1 MSGFIP
7 STTAGL
13 TIPRRHGVVSGK
25 GNSVKRPAAEW
36 RVRLSDHVA
45 FFNYRWI
52 AWGVAALTLTV
63 PGRPAES
70 LPRDAGLLL
79 LLGVINVLATALAQG
94 YVRLLRRRPPVLLLD
109 LAASAAVLWLSQ
121 SQVLPFLPYAL
132 GALVLPGLM
141 FGWRGALLSALSFI
155 GLDVLGLVT
164 FNQAFGATLA
174 PLALTFRILAPLIF
188 AGLWVGMRRVVE
200 SGSDMGT
207 GRPRPPGEA
216 GTSGVARGKSNTDRS
231 GATLRLTDLQPSI
244 APGETGANLASA
256 GPAIAMRVTA
266 EQHPAARRVVY
277 DLPPTPEIGLGAA
290 LERLGTLV
298 ARQSGLNVQVSCMG
312 TARRLHAA
320 QHAVLLRAAQEALQ
334 NVQQHARAQSAVV
347 LLAFEPHSVSLTV
360 EDDGVGLLD
369 GTYERPGLHGLRAV
383 RYRLAEFDGRLDV
396 FEGEH
401 GGVTVR
407 ATLPLDA

>member
-1 MSGFIP
+1 M
-7 STTAGL
+7 
-13 TIPRRHGVVSGK
+13 SGK
-25 GNSVKRPAAEW
+25 GNSVKRPVAEW

-45 FFNYRWI
+45 FFSYRWI
-52 AWGVAALTLTV
+52 AWGVAALTLTI

-94 YVRLLRRRPPVLLLD
+94 YVRLLRRRPLVLSLD

-121 SQVLPFLPYAL
+121 SHTLPFLPYAL
-132 GALVLPGLM
+132 GALVLPALV
-141 FGWRGALLSALSFI
+141 FGWRGALLSTLSFI
-155 GLDVLGLVT
+155 GLDILGLLT

-174 PLALTFRILAPLIF
+174 PLALGFRILAPLIF
-188 AGLWVGMRRVVE
+188 AGAWVGARRVVE
-200 SGSDMGT
+200 NDGDLGT
-207 GRPRPPGEA
+207 GFPRPLGEG
-216 GTSGVARGKSNTDRS
+216 GTSDVGRGKSNADRS
-231 GATLRLTDLQPSI
+231 ATTLRLTDLQPSI
-244 APGETGANLASA
+244 APGESSANLASA

-266 EQHPAARRVVY
+266 EQHSATRRVVY
-277 DLPPTPEIGLGAA
+277 DLPPTPEIGLAAA

-298 ARQSGLNVQVSCMG
+298 ARQSGLNVQVSCVG

-334 NVQQHARAQSAVV
+334 NVQQHARARSAVV

-383 RYRLAEFDGRLDV
+383 RYRLAEFDGHLDV

>member
-1 MSGFIP
+1 M
-7 STTAGL
+7 
-13 TIPRRHGVVSGK
+13 
-25 GNSVKRPAAEW
+25 
-36 RVRLSDHVA
+36 
-45 FFNYRWI
+45 
-52 AWGVAALTLTV
+52 AALTLTI
-63 PGRPAES
+63 PGRPADS

-94 YVRLLRRRPPVLLLD
+94 YVRLLRRRPLVLSLD

-121 SQVLPFLPYAL
+121 SHPLPFLPYAL
-132 GALVLPGLM
+132 GALVLPALV
-141 FGWRGALLSALSFI
+141 FGWRGALLSTLSFI
-155 GLDVLGLVT
+155 GLDILGLLT

-174 PLALTFRILAPLIF
+174 PLALGFRILAPLIF
-188 AGLWVGMRRVVE
+188 AGAWVGARRVVE
-200 SGSDMGT
+200 NDGDLGT
-207 GRPRPPGEA
+207 GFPRPLGEG
-216 GTSGVARGKSNTDRS
+216 GTSDVGRGKSNADRS
-231 GATLRLTDLQPSI
+231 ATTLRLTDLQPSI
-244 APGETGANLASA
+244 APGESSANLASA

-266 EQHPAARRVVY
+266 EQHSATRRVVY
-277 DLPPTPEIGLGAA
+277 DLPPTPEIGLAAA

-298 ARQSGLNVQVSCMG
+298 ARQSGLNVQVSCVG

-334 NVQQHARAQSAVV
+334 NVQQHARARSAVV

-383 RYRLAEFDGRLDV
+383 RYRLAEFDGHLDV

>member
-13 TIPRRHGVVSGK
+13 IIPRRHGVVFGK

-45 FFNYRWI
+45 FFGYRWI

-94 YVRLLRRRPPVLLLD
+94 YVRLLRRRPLVLLLD

-155 GLDVLGLVT
+155 GLDLLGLVT

-188 AGLWVGMRRVVE
+188 AGVWLGMRRVVE
-200 SGSDMGT
+200 SDSGMGT
-207 GRPRPPGEA
+207 GRPRPPGEV

-256 GPAIAMRVTA
+256 GPAIAMGVTA